1 MKPIATFQHDS
12 DAPAGYFE
20 TWARDNGLPLHV
32 VRIDRGD
39 AVPTDAGAFAG
50 LCFMG
55 GGMSVN
61 DPLPWIGEECALI
74 RAADAAGVPVIGHC
88 LGGQLLAK
96 ALGAEVTR
104 NPVKELGWHRL
115 TITDPEVAHDWLG
128 EDLSPDAEW
137 FQWHGDTFALPPG
150 ARNFLASDLCVRQ
163 AYVIERAGFAHL
175 GMQFHCEMTPALV
188 DDWVGSEGQAEIDVE
203 RARTGGPGV
212 QSPASIRADVTLRAS
227 RLNQL
232 AARLYARWA
241 RGLSRDQ

>member
-12 DAPAGYFE
+12 DAPAGFFA
-20 TWARDNGLPLHV
+20 TWAQENGLPLHV

-39 AVPTDAGAFAG
+39 AVPTDARAFSG

-61 DPLPWIGEECALI
+61 DPLPWINQECALI
-74 RAADAAGVPVIGHC
+74 RAADAVGVPVIGHC

-96 ALGAEVTR
+96 ALGGDVAR

-115 TITDPEVAHDWLG
+115 TVTDPDVARDWLG
-128 EDLSPDAEW
+128 EDLPQDAEW

-150 ARNFLASDLCVRQ
+150 ARNFLASELCARQ
-163 AYVIERAGFAHL
+163 AYVVERAGFAHL

-188 DDWVGSEGQAEIDVE
+188 DDWVGPEGQAEIDAE

-212 QSPASIRADVTLRAS
+212 QSPASIRAHVQLRAA

-232 AARLYARWA
+232 ATRLYARWA
-241 RGLSRDQ
+241 RGLSRA